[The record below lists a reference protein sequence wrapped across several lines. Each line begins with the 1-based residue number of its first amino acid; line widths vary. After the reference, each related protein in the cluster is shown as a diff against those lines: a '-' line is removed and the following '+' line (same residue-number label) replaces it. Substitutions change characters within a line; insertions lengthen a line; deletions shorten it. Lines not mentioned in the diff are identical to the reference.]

1 MRSLARKLNRDFSV
15 IKSEFIGNLADD
27 KKSDVRIN
35 VVEKAEGALEE
46 LVVKSLSGDNASFN
60 TVIAGVISADFAH
73 ITDGVIDNATIDHA
87 SVNGLSANYAE
98 IENGVIKNAN
108 IDQAQVRNLSTYY
121 AHITNGKIDNATI
134 DVADVNDLNA
144 NYAHITNGTIDNATI
159 DVADVNDL
167 SANYAHITNGVID
180 NAKIKVADVNDLNAN
195 YATINLANVNNAWIE
210 NGVIKK
216 AAISDA
222 QIIGMSANKLTAG
235 TIDAS
240 KIYVTNL
247 NADNITVG
255 TINGQRIGNA
265 SIDLSK
271 LAEEV
276 PTKEYLD
283 SVQQNLQGQIDGQI
297 ETWTSSEV
305 PLLSNYPASS
315 WTDQKTRKAHVGDV
329 LYIVNAASDADGYCY
344 RFSEDSSGAFS
355 WVLIKD
361 SDVTKALK
369 ELIDVQGDV
378 HGLQS
383 FQSETSSWITNTD
396 EELSS
401 LKTNQ
406 TTLETNLGKKVETSV
421 FNQLSQTVSEN
432 SASIT
437 SLSDTVDKKADGSTV
452 TTLGNTVNS
461 VKQTADSNTAS
472 ISNLTTTVNDHGSRL
487 TNAETSITQ
496 NADQISLRATK
507 TEAQGYANNA
517 VSGLQIGGRNML
529 RNTDT
534 FRDWNV
540 NNSSGGYQGILVD
553 NKWNGKAAIVTD
565 RAWNGA
571 HVGFDKIFPKYSIQ
585 TGDIITL
592 SQWFMFDFS
601 PVKDFSFSIYRSGE
615 DNTNTGVIS
624 AECTIPS
631 SSWSKTSS
639 AHNILIHK
647 DDVDPN
653 VWYKIAFT
661 FPAPSTLNEKCRIE
675 INYYTTSDYKF
686 GTNGEKMYIAGCKFE
701 RGNKSTDWTPAE
713 EDIDTRISSAE
724 TAIEQNAN
732 EINLRAT
739 KTEAQGYAN
748 TAKSDAIN
756 SAASDATSKAN
767 KALADAKSFTTS
779 QGYLTVNSDKITA
792 MVSATTAAQT
802 SANNAQ
808 STANTAKTNAVTAQS
823 TANTA
828 NSTANS
834 VKTDLANNYY
844 TKTQTD
850 SAAIEITKNQIKNIV
865 ISPSGGTTAT
875 QSPDGFTWTISS
887 PTVPTKVSQLSND
900 SSFQTEAQVAS
911 AASDAAK
918 TATDFMKFSA
928 EKGLIIGDYTSGEL
942 SGASTNIKPDGLRI
956 YDQSSNEMA
965 HFLADEAR
973 VANLFIETNYE
984 SPEHKGYEGARIV
997 AHNQDDYTSNRLLE
1011 IQSGFGLSPWATGI
1025 VLINNIPSKEI
1036 SKIEFKWCDGST
1048 LQQKRAEIH
1057 DLFGYTTK
1065 TVEGVKWRIRK
1076 TPYMTEAWA
1085 TITRTITGGM
1095 TNDGVWGY
1103 SVKADAVKYP
1113 TNLFSSAPK
1122 VMISSRG
1129 PFGYPMLVGNG
1140 TAASTPV
1147 MYFYRPTD
1155 YDNITVYFDLYVIG
1169 E

>member
-1 MRSLARKLNRDFSV
+1 MARNVNISRYDERDDMRSLTRKLNRDFSV
-15 IKSEFIGNLADD
+15 IKSEVIGNLADD
-27 KKSDVRIN
+27 KRSDVRIN

-73 ITDGVIDNATIDHA
+73 ITNGVIDNATIDHA
-87 SVNGLSANYAE
+87 SINGLSANYAE
-98 IENGVIKNAN
+98 IENGVIKNAI
-108 IDQAQVRNLSTYY
+108 IDQAQVRN
-121 AHITNGKIDNATI
+121 
-134 DVADVNDLNA
+134 
-144 NYAHITNGTIDNATI
+144 
-159 DVADVNDL
+159 L

-180 NAKIKVADVNDLNAN
+180 NAKIDVADVNELSAN

-222 QIIGMSANKLTAG
+222 QIIGVSANKLTAG

-255 TINGQRIGNA
+255 TINGKRIGNA

-297 ETWTSSEV
+297 ETWTSSEI
-305 PLLSNYPASS
+305 PLLNNYPASS

-329 LYIVNAASDADGYCY
+329 LYVVNAASDADGYCY
-344 RFSEDSSGAFS
+344 RFSEDSSGTFS
-355 WVLIKD
+355 WLLIKD

-369 ELIDVQGDV
+369 ELIDIQGDV

-383 FQSETSSWITNTD
+383 FQSETSSWIANTD

-437 SLSDTVDKKADGSTV
+437 SLSNTVDKKADGSTV
-452 TTLGNTVNS
+452 TALSNTVNS
-461 VKQTADSNTAS
+461 VKQAADSNTAT

-487 TNAETSITQ
+487 TNAET
-496 NADQISLRATK
+496 
-507 TEAQGYANNA
+507 
-517 VSGLQIGGRNML
+517 
-529 RNTDT
+529 
-534 FRDWNV
+534 
-540 NNSSGGYQGILVD
+540 
-553 NKWNGKAAIVTD
+553 
-565 RAWNGA
+565 
-571 HVGFDKIFPKYSIQ
+571 
-585 TGDIITL
+585 
-592 SQWFMFDFS
+592 
-601 PVKDFSFSIYRSGE
+601 
-615 DNTNTGVIS
+615 
-624 AECTIPS
+624 
-631 SSWSKTSS
+631 
-639 AHNILIHK
+639 
-647 DDVDPN
+647 
-653 VWYKIAFT
+653 
-661 FPAPSTLNEKCRIE
+661 
-675 INYYTTSDYKF
+675 
-686 GTNGEKMYIAGCKFE
+686 
-701 RGNKSTDWTPAE
+701 
-713 EDIDTRISSAE
+713 
-724 TAIEQNAN
+724 AIEQNAN
-732 EINLRAT
+732 DINLRAT

-756 SAASDATSKAN
+756 SAASDATAKAD

-779 QGYLTVNSDKITA
+779 QGYLTVSSDEITA

-802 SANNAQ
+802 TADNAL
-808 STANTAKTNAVTAQS
+808 
-823 TANTA
+823 
-828 NSTANS
+828 
-834 VKTDLANNYY
+834 DLAE
-844 TKTQTD
+844 TKID
-850 SAAIEITKNQIKNIV
+850 ESAAIKITNNQIKNIV
-865 ISPSGGTTAT
+865 ISTNGGTTAT

-887 PTVPTKVSQLSND
+887 PTVPTKVSQLDND
-900 SSFQTEAQVAS
+900 SSFQTESQVSS
-911 AASDAAK
+911 AADNAAK

-928 EKGLIIGDYTSGEL
+928 EEGLTIGNNTSGSMSGYRTVIKSDGIDIVDGSGVSLAHYGSEAVIGKDSWQRVRISGEKVVVGNALEL
-942 SGASTNIKPDGLRI
+942 NGGVPDTDREIGTIGVYSSDGNAELEFISSYDAGSIINIK
-956 YDQSSNEMA
+956 
-965 HFLADEAR
+965 ADNVNINGGR
-973 VANLFIETNYE
+973 VT
-984 SPEHKGYEGARIV
+984 P
-997 AHNQDDYTSNRLLE
+997 
-1011 IQSGFGLSPWATGI
+1011 
-1025 VLINNIPSKEI
+1025 I
-1036 SKIEFKWCDGST
+1036 SVVVNGVNWKYRKIGS
-1048 LQQKRAEIH
+1048 
-1057 DLFGYTTK
+1057 
-1065 TVEGVKWRIRK
+1065 V
-1076 TPYMTEAWA
+1076 TEAWA

-1103 SVKADAVKYP
+1103 SVKADAVNYP

-1122 VMISSRG
+1122 VMISARG

-1140 TAASTPV
+1140 TAASTPD

-1155 YDNITVYFDLYVIG
+1155 YDSFTVYFDLYVIG

>member
-1 MRSLARKLNRDFSV
+1 MARNVNISRYDERDDMRSLTRKLNRDFSV

-27 KKSDVRIN
+27 KRSDGRIN
-35 VVEKAEGALEE
+35 IVEKAEGALEE

-180 NAKIKVADVNDLNAN
+180 NAKIKVADVNELNAN

-210 NGVIKK
+210 NGVIKN

-255 TINGQRIGNA
+255 TINGQRIGNS

-297 ETWTSSEV
+297 ETWTSSEI

-315 WTDQKTRKAHVGDV
+315 WTDQKTRKAHVGDI
-329 LYIVNAASDADGYCY
+329 LYVVNAASDADGYCY

-369 ELIDVQGDV
+369 ELIDIQGDV

-383 FQSETSSWITNTD
+383 FKSETSSWITNTD

-432 SASIT
+432 SSSIT
-437 SLSDTVDKKADGSTV
+437 SLSDAVDKKADGSTV
-452 TTLGNTVNS
+452 ATLSSTVNI
-461 VKQTADSNTAS
+461 VKQTADANSSTISSLTKTVSNNKTEIEKRAS
-472 ISNLTTTVNDHGSRL
+472 AIEQDLSGFKSTVSSEYETMDARISS
-487 TNAETSITQ
+487 AETAIEQ
-496 NADQISLRATK
+496 NSDAIALRATK
-507 TEAQGYANNA
+507 TEAQGYANSA
-517 VSGLQIGGRNML
+517 
-529 RNTDT
+529 
-534 FRDWNV
+534 
-540 NNSSGGYQGILVD
+540 
-553 NKWNGKAAIVTD
+553 
-565 RAWNGA
+565 
-571 HVGFDKIFPKYSIQ
+571 
-585 TGDIITL
+585 L
-592 SQWFMFDFS
+592 S
-601 PVKDFSFSIYRSGE
+601 
-615 DNTNTGVIS
+615 
-624 AECTIPS
+624 
-631 SSWSKTSS
+631 
-639 AHNILIHK
+639 
-647 DDVDPN
+647 
-653 VWYKIAFT
+653 
-661 FPAPSTLNEKCRIE
+661 
-675 INYYTTSDYKF
+675 
-686 GTNGEKMYIAGCKFE
+686 
-701 RGNKSTDWTPAE
+701 
-713 EDIDTRISSAE
+713 
-724 TAIEQNAN
+724 
-732 EINLRAT
+732 
-739 KTEAQGYAN
+739 
-748 TAKSDAIN
+748 
-756 SAASDATSKAN
+756 
-767 KALADAKSFTTS
+767 DAKSFTTS

-792 MVSATTAAQT
+792 MVRATTAAQT
-802 SANNAQ
+802 SADDALE
-808 STANTAKTNAVTAQS
+808 
-823 TANTA
+823 
-828 NSTANS
+828 
-834 VKTDLANNYY
+834 LAG
-844 TKTQTD
+844 TKID
-850 SAAIEITKNQIKNIV
+850 ESAAINITKNQIKNIV

-887 PTVPTKVSQLSND
+887 PTVPTKVSQLTND
-900 SSFQTEAQVAS
+900 SSFQTESQVS
-911 AASDAAK
+911 TAADNAAK

-928 EKGLIIGDYTSGEL
+928 EEGLTIGDYISGEL

-956 YDQSSNEMA
+956 YDQSSNELA
-965 HFLADEAR
+965 HFLADEAK
-973 VANLFIETNYE
+973 VANLFIDTNYA
-984 SPEHKGYEGARIV
+984 SPEHQGYEGARIV

-1011 IQSGFGLSPWATGI
+1011 IQSGFGLSQWATGI
-1025 VLINNIPSKEI
+1025 VLMNNIPSKEI
-1036 SKIEFKWCDGST
+1036 SKIEFKWCDGDT

-1113 TNLFSSAPK
+1113 TNLFSSTPK